1 MNAAKTGALIAQM
14 RKEKGLTQR
23 ELAERVYVSVQAVS
37 KWELGKNFP
46 DLSLME
52 PLSDILDLTVSE
64 LLAGERGE
72 APKDELVRDTLRLG
86 EEQLRPKIKRWRGLF
101 IAAAIVL
108 AAVLAALGYAWLR
121 DNTQLLPQRET
132 VFTPIELEEE
142 QNALV
147 DLLTLPNNWDFL
159 RMYRVALAD
168 GMDQVVFK
176 AELWSQRHDVGP
188 ERELVDS
195 WHLWTGYPRAGQKT
209 EPRHHLLAFRLTFL
223 EDGNLQYKIKLGGST
238 MMTTKALL
246 EELPAPITGMSW
258 SASAGEPATVDR
270 ENGAVL
276 LELGMTLES
285 EPKSYFFLIKAYW
298 E

>member
-86 EEQLRPKIKRWRGLF
+86 EEQFRPKIKRWRGLF

-223 EDGNLQYKIKLGGST
+223 EDGNLQYKIGR
-238 MMTTKALL
+238 AH
-246 EELPAPITGMSW
+246 
-258 SASAGEPATVDR
+258 V
-270 ENGAVL
+270 
-276 LELGMTLES
+276 
-285 EPKSYFFLIKAYW
+285 
-298 E
+298 

>member
-1 MNAAKTGALIAQM
+1 MDAIKTGALIAQA

-23 ELAERVYVSVQAVS
+23 ELAEKVYVSVQAVS

-86 EEQLRPKIKRWRGLF
+86 EEQFRPKIKRWRGLF

-246 EELPAPITGMSW
+246 EELPAPITSMSW
-258 SASAGEPATVDR
+258 SVSAGEPATVDR

>member
-258 SASAGEPATVDR
+258 SATAVEPVTVDR

-285 EPKSYFFLIKAYW
+285 EPKSYFFLVKAYW

>member
-121 DNTQLLPQRET
+121 DNTELLPQRET

-258 SASAGEPATVDR
+258 SASDGEPVTVDR

-285 EPKSYFFLIKAYW
+285 EPKSYFFLVKAYW

>member
-86 EEQLRPKIKRWRGLF
+86 EEQFRPKIKRWRGLF

-246 EELPAPITGMSW
+246 EELPAPITSMSW

>member
-258 SASAGEPATVDR
+258 RASDGEPVTVDR

-285 EPKSYFFLIKAYW
+285 EPKSYFFLVKAYW

>member
-86 EEQLRPKIKRWRGLF
+86 EEQFRPKIKRWRGLF

-223 EDGNLQYKIKLGGST
+223 EDGSLQYKIKLGGST

>member
-86 EEQLRPKIKRWRGLF
+86 EEQFRPKIKRWRGLF

-246 EELPAPITGMSW
+246 EELPAPITSMSW
-258 SASAGEPATVDR
+258 SVSAGEPATVDR

>member
-209 EPRHHLLAFRLTFL
+209 KPRHHLLAFRLTFL

-258 SASAGEPATVDR
+258 SASDGEPVTVDR

-285 EPKSYFFLIKAYW
+285 EPKSYFFLVKAYW

>member
-238 MMTTKALL
+238 MMTTKALQ
-246 EELPAPITGMSW
+246 EELPAPIAGMSW
-258 SASAGEPATVDR
+258 SASAGEPVTVDR

-285 EPKSYFFLIKAYW
+285 EPKSYFFLVKAYW